1 MKTSKRNLL
10 VAGAGAAAAV
20 AIAVPLALTPADAT
34 TITTSLVAEM
44 DGPSEVPPADPNG
57 TGQVFVFAHES
68 DPSALCYVIFVD
80 QIGKPTA
87 AHIHP
92 GAVGEVGDPVVPLK
106 TPTVGDTAG
115 CVQTRE
121 RLVARILANP
131 QNFYVNV
138 HNARFPGGAIRGQL
152 ANN

>member
-1 MKTSKRNLL
+1 MNTSTRNLL
-10 VAGAGAAAAV
+10 AAGVGAAAAV
-20 AIAVPLALTPADAT
+20 AIALPFLPAGAT
-34 TITTSLVAEM
+34 TNTTSLVAEM

-57 TGQVFVFAHES
+57 TGQAFVFSHES

-80 QIGKPTA
+80 QIGTPTA

-106 TPTVGDTAG
+106 TPTGGDTAG

-131 QNFYVNV
+131 QNFYINV
-138 HNARFPGGAIRGQL
+138 HNAKFPGGAIRGQL
-152 ANN
+152 TPN

>member
-1 MKTSKRNLL
+1 
-10 VAGAGAAAAV
+10 
-20 AIAVPLALTPADAT
+20 
-34 TITTSLVAEM
+34 
-44 DGPSEVPPADPNG
+44 
-57 TGQVFVFAHES
+57 
-68 DPSALCYVIFVD
+68 VIFVD

>member
-1 MKTSKRNLL
+1 
-10 VAGAGAAAAV
+10 
-20 AIAVPLALTPADAT
+20 
-34 TITTSLVAEM
+34 
-44 DGPSEVPPADPNG
+44 
-57 TGQVFVFAHES
+57 
-68 DPSALCYVIFVD
+68 
-80 QIGKPTA
+80 
-87 AHIHP
+87 
-92 GAVGEVGDPVVPLK
+92 VPLK